1 MRARYL
7 ALLGVLQEADVAPTS
22 QAASAV
28 DELGKQLAPLLQTWQ
43 QIKSHELPAL
53 NQQLKSANLPE
64 LKLESEIKPARATVS
79 SKDED

>member
-1 MRARYL
+1 
-7 ALLGVLQEADVAPTS
+7 
-22 QAASAV
+22 
-28 DELGKQLAPLLQTWQ
+28 LQTWQ